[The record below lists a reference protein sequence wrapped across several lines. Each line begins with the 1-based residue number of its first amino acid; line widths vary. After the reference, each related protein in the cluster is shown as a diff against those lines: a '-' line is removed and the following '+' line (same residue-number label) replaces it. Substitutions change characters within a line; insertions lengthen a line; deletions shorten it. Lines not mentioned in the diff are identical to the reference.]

1 MFRLSGSY
9 SLRSLFVMVLLV
21 SIGIVFLQNQY
32 MTARFEVLETDVRVD
47 GDGYLSGSLS
57 FRCSQL
63 NDLNNIEYADTIL
76 RIEHLSDTT
85 MQDLVAGDEFF
96 VSYLKRDLGPVK
108 KENRYV
114 NFMVSELGI
123 DKHEIVGFVQLNGW
137 AEVHIRGKAKPLP

>member
-1 MFRLSGSY
+1 
-9 SLRSLFVMVLLV
+9 MVLLV

-137 AEVHIRGKAKPLP
+137 AEVHILSLIHI